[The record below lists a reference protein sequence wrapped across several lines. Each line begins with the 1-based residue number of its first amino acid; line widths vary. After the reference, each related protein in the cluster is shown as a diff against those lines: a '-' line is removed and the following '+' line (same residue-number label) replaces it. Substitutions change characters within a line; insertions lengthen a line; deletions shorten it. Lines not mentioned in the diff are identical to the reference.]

1 MSESS
6 PPTSTIVAATSEQ
19 ASPTVSPF
27 ILAFDIVVAV
37 FSFLFSFNWSGFF
50 SRLFTII
57 SFPFRLILIPLSFLL
72 NILLVVFAPAIYLV
86 SYTLG
91 GVRSVWAFLASLEPL
106 YTFFGAA
113 AGVGILAG
121 IGLAIFSSIITSYL
135 GMQSEDIDSG
145 GSTSKGSFLETSSRR
160 DSQSSG
166 TELDWQWLD
175 SSSQRRRPGGLLSQ
189 TIHEEDDDDS
199 EY

>member
-6 PPTSTIVAATSEQ
+6 LPTSTIVAATSEQ

-57 SFPFRLILIPLSFLL
+57 SFPFRLILIPLSFVL
-72 NILLVVFAPAIYLV
+72 NILLVVFAPAIYLF
-86 SYTLG
+86 SYTLA
-91 GVRSVWAFLASLEPL
+91 GVRSVWAFLASLE
-106 YTFFGAA
+106 FGAA

-121 IGLAIFSSIITSYL
+121 IGLAIFSSTITSYL
-135 GMQSEDIDSG
+135 GMQSDDIDSG
-145 GSTSKGSFLETSSRR
+145 GSTTKGSLLETSSRR

-175 SSSQRRRPGGLLSQ
+175 SSSQRRRPAGGLLSQ
-189 TIHEEDDDDS
+189 TIHEEDDDS

>member
-57 SFPFRLILIPLSFLL
+57 SFPFHLILIPLSFLL

-86 SYTLG
+86 SYTLAG
-91 GVRSVWAFLASLEPL
+91 IRSVWAFLASLE
-106 YTFFGAA
+106 FGAA

>member
-6 PPTSTIVAATSEQ
+6 LPTSTVVAATPEQ

-27 ILAFDIVVAV
+27 IIAFDIIVAI

-50 SRLFTII
+50 SRLFLII
-57 SFPFRLILIPLSFLL
+57 SFPFRLILIPLSFIAK
-72 NILLVVFAPAIYLV
+72 ILLVVFAPAIYLF
-86 SYTLG
+86 SYTLA

-113 AGVGILAG
+113 ASVGILAG
-121 IGLAIFSSIITSYL
+121 IGLAIFSSILTSYL
-135 GMQSEDIDSG
+135 GMQSDDMDSG
-145 GSTSKGSFLETSSRR
+145 ASSSKDSLLDTSSRR

-175 SSSQRRRPGGLLSQ
+175 SSSQRRRPAGGLLSQ
-189 TIHEEDDDDS
+189 TIHEEDDDS

>member
-86 SYTLG
+86 SYTLAG
-91 GVRSVWAFLASLEPL
+91 LRSVWAFLASLE
-106 YTFFGAA
+106 FGAA

>member
-6 PPTSTIVAATSEQ
+6 LPTSTIVAATSEQ
-19 ASPTVSPF
+19 ASPTASPF

-57 SFPFRLILIPLSFLL
+57 SFPFRLILIPLSFVL
-72 NILLVVFAPAIYLV
+72 NILLVVFAPAIYLF
-86 SYTLG
+86 SYTLAG
-91 GVRSVWAFLASLEPL
+91 
-106 YTFFGAA
+106 FGAA

-121 IGLAIFSSIITSYL
+121 IGLAIFSSTITSYL
-135 GMQSEDIDSG
+135 GMQSDDIDSG
-145 GSTSKGSFLETSSRR
+145 GSTTKGSLLETSSRR

-175 SSSQRRRPGGLLSQ
+175 SSSQRRRPAGGLLSQ
-189 TIHEEDDDDS
+189 TIHEEDDDS